1 MTSAKGK
8 YCSNKPYQSALTR
21 RDALKWLGALSISAA
36 FPALTACSSKSTV
49 AETQIAATKGH
60 WPQLNLSPINA
71 TGYGKDPDLILA
83 PKSAWPRTLISAQ
96 LTLLAVLS
104 DIMVPREGNVPSASE
119 VKVPDVVDEWVS
131 APYERQQEDRAAIL
145 PLLTWLDDE
154 SRQRFDGLFV
164 DISSANQRTIIDDI
178 AYTKAD
184 IIEEFARPTQAFSRL
199 RRLILAC
206 FFCSP
211 EGVKDMGY
219 LGNVPIAGDYPGP
232 TDEAMVHL
240 NKVLDEL
247 GLSL

>member
-1 MTSAKGK
+1 MTSAKDK

-21 RDALKWLGALSISAA
+21 RDALKWLSALSISAA
-36 FPALTACSSKSTV
+36 FPALTACSSKST
-49 AETQIAATKGH
+49 IADTPITATTGH
-60 WPQLNLSPINA
+60 WPQLNFPPINA
-71 TGYGKDPDLILA
+71 AGYGKDPDLILA
-83 PKSAWPRTLISAQ
+83 PMSPWPRTLTSAQ
-96 LTLLAVLS
+96 LTLVAVLA
-104 DIMVPREGNVPSASE
+104 DIIVPRDGTVPSASE

-131 APYERQQEDRAAIL
+131 APYEQQQEDRAAIL
-145 PLLTWLDDE
+145 PLLAWLDDE

-164 DISSANQRTIIDDI
+164 DISPAHQIAIIDDI
-178 AYTKAD
+178 AYKKAELV
-184 IIEEFARPTQAFSRL
+184 EEFARPTQAFSRL
-199 RRLILAC
+199 RRLVLAC

-247 GLSL
+247 GLIL